1 MSIVDT
7 YIMPY
12 GVECDQYAILGV
24 ILELEKIQNEKTGKE
39 LYRMRLDVNELIFDL
54 CVPVDQL
61 LGEPEV
67 GRRFKGNIWLQGRL
81 NF

>member
-1 MSIVDT
+1 
-7 YIMPY
+7 MPY

-24 ILELEKIQNEKTGKE
+24 ILELEKMQNWKTGKE